1 MKKSKL
7 YRYLGRNGILD
18 TRILLD
24 GINHID
30 MLLIQADPGFIL
42 TDGEV
47 IRYSV
52 TIEASELK
60 NWKEVSDNT
69 NE

>member
-30 MLLIQADPGFIL
+30 MLLIQADPGFVL

-47 IRYSV
+47 TRYSV

>member
-30 MLLIQADPGFIL
+30 MLLIQADPDFVL

-47 IRYSV
+47 TRHSV

-60 NWKEVSDNT
+60 NWKEVADNT

>member
-47 IRYSV
+47 IRHSV

-60 NWKEVSDNT
+60 NWKEVADNT